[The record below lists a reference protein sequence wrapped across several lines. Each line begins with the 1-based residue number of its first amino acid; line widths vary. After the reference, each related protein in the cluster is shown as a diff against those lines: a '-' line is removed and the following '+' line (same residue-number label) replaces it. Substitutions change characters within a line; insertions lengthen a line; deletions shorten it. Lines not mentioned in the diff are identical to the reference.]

1 LETHQKRNGQ
11 NTRSKQEHKRL
22 RKANLV
28 LMEVEQLDEE
38 NLEARKAMN

>member
-1 LETHQKRNGQ
+1 MM
-11 NTRSKQEHKRL
+11 KRL

-38 NLEARKAMN
+38 NIEARNAMNYIK